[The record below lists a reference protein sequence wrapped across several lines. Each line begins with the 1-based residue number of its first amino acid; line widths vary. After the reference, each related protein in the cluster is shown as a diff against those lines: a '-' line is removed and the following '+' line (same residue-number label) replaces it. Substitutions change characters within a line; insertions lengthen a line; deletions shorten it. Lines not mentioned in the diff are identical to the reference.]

1 MTQTTTTKSKTTFDQ
16 GYKRTKTIT
25 YTLTE
30 FVRPLKKKAV
40 QMSFPFPEETK
51 KDNEQ
56 PVISISKI
64 RDNQPITESQ

>member
-1 MTQTTTTKSKTTFDQ
+1 MTQTTTKSKTTFDQ

>member
-1 MTQTTTTKSKTTFDQ
+1 MTQTTKSKITFDQ

-51 KDNEQ
+51 RHRAK
-56 PVISISKI
+56 SY
-64 RDNQPITESQ
+64 

>member
-1 MTQTTTTKSKTTFDQ
+1 MTHKTTFDQ

-51 KDNEQ
+51 KDNGQ

-64 RDNQPITESQ
+64 RDNQPITDNQ